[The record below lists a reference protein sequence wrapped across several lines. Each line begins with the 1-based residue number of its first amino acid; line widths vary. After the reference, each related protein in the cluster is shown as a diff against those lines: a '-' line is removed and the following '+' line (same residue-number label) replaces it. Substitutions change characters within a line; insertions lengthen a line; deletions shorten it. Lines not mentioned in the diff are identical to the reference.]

1 MRTLLCA
8 IPALLA
14 LAGTALA
21 EPQQLD
27 QAQLGGIA
35 AGQIGDAAAGQT
47 NISTI
52 SENTNSSTNFFS
64 TSSLQE
70 TNQALN
76 GISSNTVHATGVS
89 STGVTANGMAGVTGL
104 GTIGDSPSP

>member
-27 QAQLGGIA
+27 EAQLGGIA
-35 AGQIGDAAAGQT
+35 AGQGFSLATSEFNSTSIANSMTNTSEQILGQSLQGT
-47 NISTI
+47 
-52 SENTNSSTNFFS
+52 STNTTYS
-64 TSSLQE
+64 T
-70 TNQALN
+70 
-76 GISSNTVHATGVS
+76 GIGSANVGATGS
-89 STGVTANGMAGVTGL
+89 AFTNVTGNMV
-104 GTIGDSPSP
+104 P

>member
-27 QAQLGGIA
+27 EAQLGGIA
-35 AGQIGDAAAGQT
+35 AGQDLNVAT
-47 NISTI
+47 SEFNTTSTAF
-52 SENTNSSTNFFS
+52 STTNSVQETVNQSLGGVSTN
-64 TSSLQE
+64 
-70 TNQALN
+70 
-76 GISSNTVHATGVS
+76 NTY
-89 STGVTANGMAGVTGL
+89 STGVGSSNVNAMGGASTDVVGSIL
-104 GTIGDSPSP
+104 P

>member
-27 QAQLGGIA
+27 EAQLGGIA
-35 AGQIGDAAAGQT
+35 AG
-47 NISTI
+47 
-52 SENTNSSTNFFS
+52 NFS
-64 TSSLQE
+64 
-70 TNQALN
+70 
-76 GISSNTVHATGVS
+76 ISSNQS
-89 STGVTANGMAGVTGL
+89 SITSTANSTTNTVETNVGQILSGGAVNDTYSTAVGSTNVDAMGSAVTSVTGQ
-104 GTIGDSPSP
+104 IAP

>member
-27 QAQLGGIA
+27 EAQLGGIA
-35 AGQIGDAAAGQT
+35 AGQEAAGF
-47 NISTI
+47 NL
-52 SENTNSSTNFFS
+52 STNES
-64 TSSLQE
+64 NIT
-70 TNQALN
+70 
-76 GISSNTVHATGVS
+76 SNTSNTTSTFEQVLNQSLGSMSTNTVYATGVNS
-89 STGVTANGMAGVTGL
+89 SNVNGMGGASTDVVGSIL
-104 GTIGDSPSP
+104 P

>member
-14 LAGTALA
+14 LAGPASA

-27 QAQLGGIA
+27 EAQLGGVA
-35 AGQIGDAAAGQT
+35 AGQGISATSEVT
-47 NISTI
+47 NLDM
-52 SENTNSSTNFFS
+52 NSLS

-70 TNQALN
+70 FSQILN
-76 GISSNTVHATGVS
+76 GGSSNTVY
-89 STGVTANGMAGVTGL
+89 STGVGSSGVTASGMAGATVL
-104 GTIGDSPSP
+104 GTMGGSR

>member
-27 QAQLGGIA
+27 EAQLGGIA
-35 AGQIGDAAAGQT
+35 AGQDLSSGLNVST
-47 NISTI
+47 REFNTISTA
-52 SENTNSSTNFFS
+52 
-64 TSSLQE
+64 TSVTDTVE
-70 TNQALN
+70 TNVGQSLYGGSA
-76 GISSNTVHATGVS
+76 NTTY
-89 STGVTANGMAGVTGL
+89 STGVGSNNVTAMGSANTLVTGN
-104 GTIGDSPSP
+104 IR

>member
-27 QAQLGGIA
+27 EAQLGGIA
-35 AGQIGDAAAGQT
+35 AGQE
-47 NISTI
+47 ISTVT
-52 SENTNSSTNFFS
+52 ESTNLSTTSFS
-64 TSSLQE
+64 TSLVEEISQSLS
-70 TNQALN
+70 
-76 GISSNTVHATGVS
+76 GGSSNTVHATSVN
-89 STGVTANGMAGVTGL
+89 STGVTASGMAGATVL
-104 GTIGDSPSP
+104 GTIGTDSQ

>member
-27 QAQLGGIA
+27 EAQLGGIA

-76 GISSNTVHATGVS
+76 GISSNTTYATGMNSSGVGAVGTAGAIVS
-89 STGVTANGMAGVTGL
+89 
-104 GTIGDSPSP
+104 GTISGQ

>member
-27 QAQLGGIA
+27 EAQLGGIT
-35 AGQIGDAAAGQT
+35 AGEVAGFNLST
-47 NISTI
+47 NQSNITSTAT
-52 SENTNSSTNFFS
+52 STTNTFERAVNQSLGGMSTNNTYATGLMNSSNVT
-64 TSSLQE
+64 
-70 TNQALN
+70 
-76 GISSNTVHATGVS
+76 ATGS
-89 STGVTANGMAGVTGL
+89 AVTNV
-104 GTIGDSPSP
+104 IGNIAVP

>member
-27 QAQLGGIA
+27 EAQLGGIA
-35 AGQIGDAAAGQT
+35 AGQEAAGF
-47 NISTI
+47 NL
-52 SENTNSSTNFFS
+52 STNES
-64 TSSLQE
+64 NIT
-70 TNQALN
+70 
-76 GISSNTVHATGVS
+76 SNTSNTTSTFGQVLNQSLGSMSTNTVYATGVNS
-89 STGVTANGMAGVTGL
+89 SNVGATGSALTSVTGA
-104 GTIGDSPSP
+104 IAP

>member
-27 QAQLGGIA
+27 EAQLGGIA
-35 AGQIGDAAAGQT
+35 AGQNLDVATSEFNSTSIANSLTNTSEQILGQSLQGT
-47 NISTI
+47 
-52 SENTNSSTNFFS
+52 STNTTYS
-64 TSSLQE
+64 T
-70 TNQALN
+70 
-76 GISSNTVHATGVS
+76 GIGSANVGATGS
-89 STGVTANGMAGVTGL
+89 AFTAVTGSIT
-104 GTIGDSPSP
+104 GGSSAP

>member
-27 QAQLGGIA
+27 EAQLGGIA
-35 AGQIGDAAAGQT
+35 AGQL
-47 NISTI
+47 SV
-52 SENTNSSTNFFS
+52 S
-64 TSSLQE
+64 TSEFNNNSIANTVTDTVE
-70 TNQALN
+70 TNVGQILSGGAVN
-76 GISSNTVHATGVS
+76 NTYSTAVGSTSVGATGS
-89 STGVTANGMAGVTGL
+89 ALTSVTGNVR
-104 GTIGDSPSP
+104 

>member
-27 QAQLGGIA
+27 EAQLGSIA
-35 AGQIGDAAAGQT
+35 AGQF
-47 NISTI
+47 NITSNQSSITSTAT
-52 SENTNSSTNFFS
+52 STTNSVEQIVGQNLSGVSTNDTYS
-64 TSSLQE
+64 
-70 TNQALN
+70 
-76 GISSNTVHATGVS
+76 TGVS
-89 STGVTANGMAGVTGL
+89 SSNVNATGAAS
-104 GTIGDSPSP
+104 TIVGGSIAP

>member
-27 QAQLGGIA
+27 EAQLGDIA
-35 AGQIGDAAAGQT
+35 AGQTSI
-47 NISTI
+47 NST
-52 SENTNSSTNFFS
+52 SNVMDLS
-64 TSSLQE
+64 TSSFSL
-70 TNQALN
+70 
-76 GISSNTVHATGVS
+76 SSFENIRQTLGGSSANTVHATGLDS
-89 STGVTANGMAGVTGL
+89 SNVTASGMSGTTVTG
-104 GTIGDSPSP
+104 GPR